1 MSQIGSSFVYRA
13 KRIMITRE
21 VFDRELQR
29 IRPTLVQI
37 AQRHLND
44 ADEAEDTVQ
53 EVMLRLWQMV
63 DELRLPIDRLAAIL
77 TKNLCIDKLRRRKTM
92 LRVEDI
98 SDISHEDSDT
108 SLLEQTMK
116 MIDQLPEMQ
125 QTIIRLRHM
134 EGMEMKEIA
143 SLTGSTEVAIR
154 KALSRAR
161 KALAQKVLSAT
172 K

>member
-1 MSQIGSSFVYRA
+1 MSQIGSSYVYRA

-77 TKNLCIDKLRRRKTM
+77 TKNLCIDKLRRRK
-92 LRVEDI
+92 
-98 SDISHEDSDT
+98 
-108 SLLEQTMK
+108 
-116 MIDQLPEMQ
+116 Q

-143 SLTGSTEVAIR
+143 SLTGSTEVAVR

-161 KALAQKVLSAT
+161 KTLAQKVLSAT

>member
-53 EVMLRLWQMV
+53 EVMLRLWQRNTETICPKLPNNYTTFCIIKYKSMV
-63 DELRLPIDRLAAIL
+63 KSRGNTHGEPKN
-77 TKNLCIDKLRRRKTM
+77 TKIYAFYDF
-92 LRVEDI
+92 
-98 SDISHEDSDT
+98 
-108 SLLEQTMK
+108 
-116 MIDQLPEMQ
+116 
-125 QTIIRLRHM
+125 
-134 EGMEMKEIA
+134 
-143 SLTGSTEVAIR
+143 
-154 KALSRAR
+154 
-161 KALAQKVLSAT
+161 
-172 K
+172 

>member
-1 MSQIGSSFVYRA
+1 
-13 KRIMITRE
+13 
-21 VFDRELQR
+21 
-29 IRPTLVQI
+29 
-37 AQRHLND
+37 
-44 ADEAEDTVQ
+44 
-53 EVMLRLWQMV
+53 
-63 DELRLPIDRLAAIL
+63 
-77 TKNLCIDKLRRRKTM
+77 M

-108 SLLEQTMK
+108 TLLEQTMK

-143 SLTGSTEVAIR
+143 SLTGSTEVAVR